1 MRKLYFV
8 TLLLLIVCMGCQWQM
23 RPIDEE
29 NSASTFI
36 VRYDQLE
43 RRYLTTGDFSSL
55 QQLQTSYPRETRT
68 LIEDVLRL
76 GRVDDVDINQRFLTF
91 FQDSTLQTL
100 LDDVDSQYGDM
111 SDVDSQLHQA
121 FDRLHRLLPNASVP
135 HVYTQIGSLDQSIIV
150 SDSMLGISL
159 DKYLGADHPV
169 YLRYGYSEEQRQSM
183 TRDFIVP
190 DCIGFYLLSL
200 YPQPEEATPEQRRR
214 HIAKIQYVVNQ
225 VLGHPVFTH
234 DAVVQ
239 VADSLKG
246 RGTFDIDSLLGTL
259 L

>member
-23 RPIDEE
+23 RPADEE
-29 NSASTFI
+29 AVASTFI
-36 VRYDQLE
+36 VRYDQVE

-55 QQLQTSYPRETRT
+55 QQLQTLYPRETRT

-91 FQDSTLQTL
+91 FQDSTLQAL
-100 LDDVDSQYGDM
+100 IDDVDSLYNDL
-111 SDVDSQLHQA
+111 SDVDSRLRLA
-121 FDRLHRLLPNASVP
+121 FDHLQQLLPDVNVP
-135 HVYTQIGSLDQSIIV
+135 HVYTQVGSLDQSIIV

-159 DKYLGADHPV
+159 DKYLGESHPV
-169 YLRYGYSEEQRQSM
+169 YLRYGYSEEQRRSM

-200 YPQPEEATPEQRRR
+200 YPQPEEATAEQRRQ
-214 HIAKIQYVVNQ
+214 HMAKIQYVVNK
-225 VLGHPVFTH
+225 VLGQPVFTG
-234 DAVVQ
+234 DDVVR

-246 RGTFDIDSLLGTL
+246 RRTLDVEALLRTHF
-259 L
+259 